1 MGVNDQ
7 RNQLYNDFLNEF
19 PLESLKIMPIDKYT
33 NLNRSGDDYFCYW
46 LENKTKELGSIS
58 GGSSYKFGIYRY
70 NKKPNNPSVIESD
83 NEYAWYKWYNA
94 RDRNEAYEITLRSI
108 INIAQ
113 AASVGDF
120 ERIEEDSTLG
130 EVFKWKI
137 AFLYSNKKLIPIYK
151 KEMLKEIAK
160 ELEYVGNLDRATM
173 LDLQK
178 FLIEKKGDKDLFE
191 YYDELLKLCPNN
203 RWSFVYS
210 TWDDAIIR
218 VLGDSEMPLKATD
231 VLKIILDNQLYTT
244 KGLTPERTIS
254 SMLTQNSKLYY
265 RSCGNA
271 CYLLSDLGE
280 QKYRELIGNV
290 IVKEKENKIDSGV
303 VGKKSSEDYYD
314 KKSFL
319 NEVFMKNDE
328 YERLSNL
335 LLRKKNI
342 ILQGA
347 PGVGKTFA
355 AKRLAYSLV
364 GEKRE
369 DRVCCIQFHQNY
381 TYEDFIMG
389 YKPEDDK
396 FVLRKGV
403 FYDFCILAKNNP
415 NDMYFLIID
424 EINRG
429 NLSKIFGELLMLIEN
444 DHRGES
450 LKLAYNGEEFCV
462 PKNLYIIGMMNTADR
477 SLAMIDY
484 ALRRRFSFFEMKPGF
499 DSDGFKKLMK
509 EANNEIFG
517 KLIDQIK
524 SLNEE
529 IEKDDSLGPGFEIGH
544 SYFCYKDVDEV
555 TEEWIKAIVDYDI
568 IPTLQEYWFD
578 DKLKINNWSEKLRGV
593 FVNGNE

>member
-33 NLNRSGDDYFCYW
+33 NLNRSRDDYFCYW

-94 RDRNEAYEITLRSI
+94 KDRNEAYEITLRSI

-151 KEMLKEIAK
+151 KEMLREIAK
-160 ELEYVGNLDRATM
+160 ELEYDGNLDRATM

-191 YYDELLKLCPNN
+191 YYDELLKLCPNDQ
-203 RWSFVYS
+203 WSFVYS

-254 SMLTQNSKLYY
+254 SMLTKNSKLYY

-319 NEVFMKNDE
+319 NEVFMKDDE

-335 LLRKKNI
+335 LPRKKNI

-355 AKRLAYSLV
+355 AKRLAYSLM

-509 EANNEIFG
+509 EANNEIFE
-517 KLIDQIK
+517 KLIVQIK
-524 SLNEE
+524 SLNEQ
-529 IEKDDSLGPGFEIGH
+529 IVKDDSLGSGFEIGH
-544 SYFCYKDVDEV
+544 SYFCYQNVDEV
-555 TEEWIKAIVDYDI
+555 TKEWMKAIVDYDI

-578 DKLKINNWSEKLRGV
+578 DKSKINNWSEKLRGV
-593 FVNGNE
+593 FANGNE

>member
-1 MGVNDQ
+1 MGLNDQ

-355 AKRLAYSLV
+355 AKRLAYSLM

-415 NDMYFLIID
+415 NDKYFFIID

-450 LKLAYNGEEFCV
+450 LKLAYNGEEFYV

-484 ALRRRFSFFEMKPGF
+484 ALRRRFSFFEMRPGF
-499 DSDGFKKLMK
+499 DSEGFKSLMSK
-509 EANNEIFG
+509 VDNVVFG

-524 SLNEE
+524 SLNVE
-529 IEKDDSLGPGFEIGH
+529 IEKDDSLGSGFEIGH
-544 SYFCYKDVDEV
+544 SYFCYKNVGEV
-555 TEEWIKAIVDYDI
+555 TEEWMKAIVDYDI

-578 DKLKINNWSEKLRGV
+578 DKSKITDWSKKLRGV
-593 FVNGNE
+593 FGNDNE